1 MNGLPPIAQRDMR
14 VQTAV
19 SLQEADR
26 VPFIPTIN
34 NFLSLEYGVSIQDS
48 MTDPM
53 RMVGPLDR
61 FLERYEPD
69 LVNLPPC
76 FPVKAMER
84 SRFSAGRW
92 PGLNG
97 LPENTPYQY
106 VDHQYLEDE
115 EYDAFLADP
124 TRFVLTR
131 ILPEKHRAYAG
142 LALLEPFTLCNQAI
156 FSQAPF
162 GLPPVRAALEAM
174 METGAEVLK
183 TLGALEQLSLHT
195 VDKGFI
201 PFGGATGQAPFD
213 EFADYVRG
221 LLETCMDC
229 INEPERL
236 AQALELWGA
245 RTIPAA
251 IENAKLQHA
260 KYLFIPLHCGVD
272 NFMSVANYE
281 KFYWPGLKKLILAA
295 IEADMTPFV
304 LCEGKY
310 YTRLPI
316 LADVPKGKVIYVF
329 EDTDFAEAKRV
340 LGDVACIAGGMPTEY
355 LMLGDRQ
362 RVIDETKRRLDLL
375 APGGGYIMT
384 NSLALDQVKTENME
398 AWKDTVFSY
407 GVY

>member
-1 MNGLPPIAQRDMR
+1 MNELPPIARRGAR

-19 SLQEADR
+19 ALQTPDR

-48 MTDPM
+48 MTDPLS
-53 RMVGPLDR
+53 MVAPLDR
-61 FLERYEPD
+61 FLDRYEPD

-76 FPVKAMER
+76 FSIAAMER
-84 SRFSAGRW
+84 SQFSAGRW

-115 EYDAFLADP
+115 DYDAFLADP
-124 TRFVLTR
+124 TRFVWQK
-131 ILPEKHRAYAG
+131 ILPQKHRAYA
-142 LALLEPFTLCNQAI
+142 AFAMLEPFTLCNQAI

-174 METGAEVLK
+174 MDTGAEVLK
-183 TLGALEQLSLHT
+183 TLDGLEKLALHT
-195 VDKGFI
+195 VERGFI

-221 LLETCMDC
+221 LLQTCMDC
-229 INEPERL
+229 ITEPERL
-236 AQALELWGA
+236 AEALEIWGA

-251 IENAKLQHA
+251 IANAKMQHA
-260 KYLFIPLHCGVD
+260 EYLFIPLHCGVD
-272 NFMSVANYE
+272 DFMSLENYE
-281 KFYWPGLKKLILAA
+281 KFYWPGLKKLIEAA
-295 IEADMTPFV
+295 VEASITPFV
-304 LCEGKY
+304 ICEGKY
-310 YTRLPI
+310 HTRLNV

-329 EDTDFAEAKRV
+329 EDTDFAEAKRI

-355 LMLGDRQ
+355 LMRGDKQ
-362 RVIDETKRRLDLL
+362 RVIDETKRLIDLL
-375 APGGGYIMT
+375 APGGGYIMS
-384 NSLALDQVKTENME
+384 NSLALDQVRTENME
-398 AWKDTVFSY
+398 AWKDTVFTY
-407 GVY
+407 GKN

>member
-1 MNGLPPIAQRDMR
+1 MNELPPIAQRDIR

-19 SLQEADR
+19 SLHEPDR

-48 MTDPM
+48 MPDPM
-53 RMVGPLDR
+53 SIVAPLDR
-61 FLERYEPD
+61 FLDRYEPD

-76 FPVKAMER
+76 FSIQAMNR
-84 SRFSAGRW
+84 SQFSAGRW

-142 LALLEPFTLCNQAI
+142 LAMLEPFTLCNQAI

-183 TLGALEQLSLHT
+183 TLGGLEKLALHT
-195 VDKGFI
+195 VERGFI

-229 INEPERL
+229 VNEPERL
-236 AQALELWGA
+236 AQALRLWGE
-245 RTIPAA
+245 RTIPAS
-251 IENAKLQHA
+251 IESAKLQNT

-281 KFYWPGLKKLILAA
+281 KFYWPGLKKLIEAA
-295 IEADMTPFV
+295 VAADMTPFV

-329 EDTDFAEAKRV
+329 EDTDFVEAKRV
-340 LGDVACIAGGMPTEY
+340 LGDVACIAGGLPTEY
-355 LMLGDRQ
+355 LMLGDKQ
-362 RVIDETKRRLDLL
+362 RVIDETKRLIDLL
-375 APGGGYIMT
+375 APGGGYIMS

-398 AWKDTVFSY
+398 AWRDTVFSY
-407 GVY
+407 GQY

>member
-1 MNGLPPIAQRDMR
+1 MNELPPIAQREIR

-19 SLQEADR
+19 SLQQPDR
-26 VPFIPTIN
+26 VPFVPTFN
-34 NFLSLEYGVSIQDS
+34 NFYPLEYGVSIQEG
-48 MTDPM
+48 MTN
-53 RMVGPLDR
+53 PLSLMDA
-61 FLERYEPD
+61 LDKVIDRYEPD
-69 LVNLPPC
+69 LLYVPTV
-76 FPVKAMER
+76 FPIPAMER
-84 SRFSAGRW
+84 SGFTAGRW

-106 VDHQYLEDE
+106 IDHQYLEDE
-115 EYDAFLADP
+115 DYDRFLADP
-124 TRFVLTR
+124 TRFVLKT
-131 ILPEKHRAYAG
+131 ILPQKHSAYAG
-142 LALLEPFTLCNQAI
+142 IAMLEPFSLCNQAI
-156 FSQAPF
+156 YSQSPF

-174 METGAEVLK
+174 IETGKLVMENLDAM
-183 TLGALEQLSLHT
+183 TQMAMHT
-195 VDKGFI
+195 VERGFI
-201 PFGGATGQAPFD
+201 PFGSAIGQAPFD

-221 LLETCMDC
+221 LLQTCMDC

-236 AQALELWGA
+236 SQALELWGA
-245 RTIPAA
+245 QTIPAS
-251 IENAKLQHA
+251 IMSAKMQQA

-281 KFYWPGLKKLILAA
+281 KFYWPGLKKLLLAA
-295 IEADMTPFV
+295 IDAEMTPVV

-329 EDTDFAEAKRV
+329 EDTDFKEAKRI

-355 LMLGDRQ
+355 LMMGDRQ
-362 RVIDETKRRLDLL
+362 RVVDETKRMIDLL
-375 APGGGYIMT
+375 APGGGYIMS

-407 GVY
+407 GIY

>member
-1 MNGLPPIAQRDMR
+1 MNELPPIAQRDIR

-19 SLQEADR
+19 SLHEPDR
-26 VPFIPTIN
+26 IPFVPSIN

-48 MTDPM
+48 MTDPLSM
-53 RMVGPLDR
+53 IGPLDR
-61 FLERYEPD
+61 FLDRYEPD

-76 FPVKAMER
+76 FSIQAMDR
-84 SRFSAGRW
+84 SQFSAGRW

-106 VDHQYLEDE
+106 VDHQYLEDVD
-115 EYDAFLADP
+115 YDEFLADP
-124 TRFVLTR
+124 TRFVLTK
-131 ILPEKHRAYAG
+131 ILPQKHRSYAG
-142 LALLEPFTLCNQAI
+142 LALLEPYTLCNQAI

-174 METGAEVLK
+174 MDTGAGVLK
-183 TLGALEQLSLHT
+183 TLGGIEQLALHT
-195 VDKGFI
+195 VERGFI

-236 AQALELWGA
+236 SQALELWGA
-245 RTIPAA
+245 RTIPASIA
-251 IENAKLQHA
+251 SAKMQNT

-304 LCEGKY
+304 ICEGKY

-329 EDTDFAEAKRV
+329 EDTDFTEAKRI

-355 LMLGDRQ
+355 LMMGDKQ
-362 RVIDETKRRLDLL
+362 RVIDETKRMIDLL
-375 APGGGYIMT
+375 APGGGYIMA

-407 GVY
+407 GKY